1 MNRPTILIIGTNMMN
16 IYNHRLELI
25 NRLISLNM
33 NVSVVAPRG
42 GEEQELQRIGVK
54 FIDTPVDNRG
64 TNIIHDVRLLC
75 NLIAILRREKPD
87 VVLTFYTK
95 TNIYG
100 GLACRI
106 TATPYIENITGLGS
120 ALSGKGLLQQVMIKL
135 YHQAVKAARMVFFQ
149 NKPNQK
155 FFEESNITV
164 KKSRLLPGSGVSL
177 DRFKPLEYPTTSD
190 VTFIFISRI
199 LKEKGIEEFVEAAKI
214 ILQKYP
220 NTKFQVIGPAN
231 EEYIDYLNSA
241 QKQGIIQY
249 YGKQFDIKPF
259 IRQSHCTVFPS
270 YYAEGMA
277 NVLLESAACARPI
290 ITTALPGCG
299 ETVDDNVSGYIVK
312 ERDAIDLA
320 AKLKKFILL
329 SNNEKKMMG
338 IMGRKKMEKEFDREI
353 VISAYVTEIS
363 AILISNKNNY

>member
-1 MNRPTILIIGTNMMN
+1 MMN

-25 NRLISLNM
+25 KRLISLNM
-33 NVSVVAPRG
+33 NVSVVAPHG

-54 FIDTPVDNRG
+54 FIDTAVDNRG
-64 TNIIHDVRLLC
+64 TNIVHDICLLW
-75 NLIAILRREKPD
+75 NLIAIIRREKPD

-106 TATPYIENITGLGS
+106 TATPYIVNITGLGS
-120 ALSGKGLLQQVMIKL
+120 ALSGKGLLQRVMIKL
-135 YHQAVKAARMVFFQ
+135 YHQAVKAANMVFFQ
-149 NKPNQK
+149 NQPNQK
-155 FFEESNITV
+155 FFEENKITV
-164 KKSRLLPGSGVSL
+164 RKSSLLPGSGVCL
-177 DRFKPLEYPTTSD
+177 DRFKPLEYPTTHD

-220 NTKFQVIGPAN
+220 STKFQVIGPAN
-231 EEYIDYLNSA
+231 EEYLDYLNSA
-241 QKQGIIQY
+241 QKQGIINY
-249 YGKQFDIKPF
+249 YCKQFDIQPF
-259 IRQSHCTVFPS
+259 IRQSNCTVFPS

-312 ERDAIDLA
+312 ERDSVDLA
-320 AKLKKFILL
+320 SKLEKFILL
-329 SNNEKKMMG
+329 SDNKKKMMG

-353 VISAYVTEIS
+353 VIDAYVSEIS
-363 AILISNKNNY
+363 TILNSNKP